1 MLRMSGREQQPRV
14 ESRLEHRVDAPVGKQ
29 QRRAFDGDLTE
40 DEVMDPAQISSIT
53 RYELA
58 QTVNV
63 DSADVP
69 RGDLVTCS
77 APEGRDSK
85 DKARALSD
93 DRAME
98 FDEEDDEDADR
109 DRDGQ

>member
-1 MLRMSGREQQPRV
+1 MIGDESREQPRV
-14 ESRLEHRVDAPVGKQ
+14 ESRLEHRTDLHV
-29 QRRAFDGDLTE
+29 RRGFEGDLTE

-63 DSADVP
+63 ESTDAP
-69 RGDLVTCS
+69 RGGLAGDS
-77 APEGRDSK
+77 NPEGADSK
-85 DKARALSD
+85 DKPRPALSD

-98 FDEEDDEDADR
+98 FDEEDDDDPER
-109 DRDGQ
+109 VRDGQ